1 LFLRAREVVVL
12 ICCWSSK
19 GGAGT
24 TVVASALAVTLA
36 RAAPGGAVLADLAGD
51 VPTVFGLPCEPATP
65 GLAGWLAAGVDVPA
79 DGLARL
85 EVPVRSGLTVLPRG
99 HGPITPARLEVLAG
113 LLAADPRP
121 VVVDAGVVPSPSQ
134 NASGS
139 DAAGEAAL
147 VFASSATHSLLVLR
161 ACFLALRRAVTSP
174 VRPSGVV
181 LVAEEGRAL
190 SEIDV
195 EDALGVPVKA
205 RVRVTAEV
213 ARVVDAGVLAA
224 RLPRTLQRDLRH
236 AA

>member
-1 LFLRAREVVVL
+1 MR
-12 ICCWSSK
+12 
-19 GGAGT
+19 
-24 TVVASALAVTLA
+24 
-36 RAAPGGAVLADLAGD
+36 
-51 VPTVFGLPCEPATP
+51 
-65 GLAGWLAAGVDVPA
+65 
-79 DGLARL
+79 
-85 EVPVRSGLTVLPRG
+85 
-99 HGPITPARLEVLAG
+99 PAR
-113 LLAADPRP
+113 
-121 VVVDAGVVPSPSQ
+121 
-134 NASGS
+134 
-139 DAAGEAAL
+139 
-147 VFASSATHSLLVLR
+147 
-161 ACFLALRRAVTSP
+161 LRRAVTSP